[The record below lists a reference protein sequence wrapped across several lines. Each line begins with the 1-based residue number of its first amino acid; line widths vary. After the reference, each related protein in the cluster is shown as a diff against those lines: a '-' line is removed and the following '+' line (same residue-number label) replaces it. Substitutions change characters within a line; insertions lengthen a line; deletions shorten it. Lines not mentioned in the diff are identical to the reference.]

1 MKLAEALLLR
11 AEYRDKLDNLHQ
23 RILANLK
30 VQEGDAPHEDP
41 KALLEESMELHRTM
55 CALVQ
60 RIDRANGTIC
70 LPGGE
75 TLSQALARRDM
86 LRRERGLLAD
96 IAETAS
102 ERDYRLTHSELRMQT
117 TLDLGA
123 LQKEMDR
130 LSRDYRELDTQIQ
143 GVNWTTELS
152 D

>member
-11 AEYRDKLDNLHQ
+11 AEYQDKLDNLQQ

-30 VQEGDAPHEDP
+30 VQEGDVPHEDP
-41 KALLEESMELHRTM
+41 KALVEEAMDLHREL

-60 RIDRANGTIC
+60 RINQTNASVC

-86 LRRERGLLAD
+86 LRRQRGLLAD

-102 ERDYRLTHSELRMQT
+102 KRDYRLTHSELRMQT

-130 LSRDYRELDTQIQ
+130 LSKAYRELDVAIQ
-143 GVNWTTELS
+143 GVNWTTELP